1 MGVVGVE
8 QNSEIFNTDPTATR
22 PRSVAPDLVEHAI
35 MAAATALLLPL
46 LNYLNES
53 FSKKELSSHA
63 LLFFQDRDN

>member
-1 MGVVGVE
+1 MGVE
-8 QNSEIFNTDPTATR
+8 LNSEIFNTDSTATR

-35 MAAATALLLPL
+35 MAAATALLLLPL